1 MSRREIRELISKAI
15 DPTRCLEAYDWTF
28 TPNKD
33 CGDGGRWS
41 KTFSFIYPI
50 LVIETI
56 SKHKKIYLRDKLLV
70 EVCFQQI
77 YPRKVNLELKIN
89 LPISASFNYTSN
101 SLYQREGMQCFCVRW
116 ILGSK
121 TRFKTF
127 LLLINFAKNLPK
139 VFNSVETEC
148 FYGQSK
154 QQQLKAILGRKLAK
168 KTRQTFKRIFVK
180 FCNLHL

>member
-1 MSRREIRELISKAI
+1 MITDNQSETKSYCQEPLKEQEMSRREIRELISKAI

-70 EVCFQQI
+70 
-77 YPRKVNLELKIN
+77 
-89 LPISASFNYTSN
+89 
-101 SLYQREGMQCFCVRW
+101 
-116 ILGSK
+116 
-121 TRFKTF
+121 
-127 LLLINFAKNLPK
+127 
-139 VFNSVETEC
+139 
-148 FYGQSK
+148 
-154 QQQLKAILGRKLAK
+154 
-168 KTRQTFKRIFVK
+168 
-180 FCNLHL
+180 